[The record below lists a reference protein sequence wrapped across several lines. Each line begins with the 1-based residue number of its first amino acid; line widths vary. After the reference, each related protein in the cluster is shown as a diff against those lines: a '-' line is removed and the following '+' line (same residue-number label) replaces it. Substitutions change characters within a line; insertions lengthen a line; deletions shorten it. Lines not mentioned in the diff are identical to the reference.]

1 MSPKKIL
8 KISEHKKLNAIA
20 ITDHNTIAGGVE
32 TYRVGKKTSNIIVI
46 IGAEIATNIGDIIG
60 LFMNEEI
67 KSKNVLD
74 VIDKIKAQDGL
85 VLIPHP
91 FKGHKVSDLQS
102 LINRID
108 LLEGC
113 NSRHP
118 IGSEQR
124 KLLKTMNKP
133 LVAGSD
139 AHFPQEI
146 GLCQNIFDHE
156 LTSIE
161 EIKKSLMSETIIIN
175 RISNGPIYFESISQ
189 IIKGLRCKNARILG
203 MACMN
208 LIRSQI
214 CDPNE

>member
-8 KISEHKKLNAIA
+8 RIAEHKKLDALA

-32 TYRVGKKTSNIIVI
+32 TLRVGKETSKIMII
-46 IGAEIATNIGDIIG
+46 IGAEIATSIGDIIG
-60 LFMNEEI
+60 LFLNEEI
-67 KSKNVLD
+67 KSRNVLD
-74 VIDKIKAQDGL
+74 VIDEIKSQDGL

-91 FKGHKVSDLQS
+91 FKGHKVSDIQS

-113 NSRHP
+113 NSRHS
-118 IGSEQR
+118 IGSEQI

-175 RISNGPIYFESISQ
+175 SISSSPIYLESISQ
-189 IIKGLRCKNARILG
+189 IIKGLRCKNVRILG
-203 MACMN
+203 IACMN

-214 CDPNE
+214 YNPNE